1 MPKVLNESYE
11 ELVEKAQEIFW
22 LKGFKGVSVKELSE
36 YLSVSQ
42 TVLYNKYSKDDLFL
56 DSLDYYTSTYSDP
69 FLKRLRETTDGLGS
83 LRDFFYLLIN
93 ALEDRTFPRSCL
105 MVNTV
110 VELRNENEDVMERYE
125 SYLSALKGSYR
136 VVLEKAADLGQIKHP
151 ERLDDYAEFLMGMIF
166 SLSILFK
173 LRDKK
178 ELHQFVDE
186 QLSFIK

>member
-1 MPKVLNESYE
+1 MPRVLKESYE

-42 TVLYNKYSKDDLFL
+42 TVLYNKYSKDGLFL
-56 DSLDYYTSTYSDP
+56 DSLDYYTSNYSDP
-69 FLKRLRETTDGLGS
+69 FLKGLRETTNGLGS
-83 LRDFFYLLIN
+83 LRDFFYSLIN
-93 ALEDRTFPRSCL
+93 ALEDKTFPRSCL

-110 VELRNENEDVMERYE
+110 VELRTENDDVVKRYDD
-125 SYLSALKGSYR
+125 YLAALKSSYK
-136 VVLEKAADLGQIKHP
+136 VVLGKAIDLGQIKYP
-151 ERLDDYAEFLMGMIF
+151 ERLEAYADFLLGVIF

-173 LRDKK
+173 LRSKE

>member
-1 MPKVLNESYE
+1 MPKVLKDSYE
-11 ELVEKAQEIFW
+11 DLVEKAQEIFW

-42 TVLYNKYSKDDLFL
+42 TILYNKYSKDDLFL
-56 DSLDYYTSTYSDP
+56 DSLDYYTSNYSDP
-69 FLKRLRETTDGLGS
+69 FLKSLRETTEGIGS
-83 LRDFFYLLIN
+83 LQDFFYQLID
-93 ALEDRTFPRSCL
+93 ALEDKTFPRSCL

-110 VELRNENEDVMERYE
+110 VELRNENDAVINRYD
-125 SYLSALKGSYR
+125 SYLAALKGSYL
-136 VVLEKAADLGQIKHP
+136 VVLQKAVDLGQIKHP
-151 ERLDDYAEFLMGMIF
+151 EKLDSYADFLLGIIF

-173 LRDKK
+173 LRNKE

>member
-1 MPKVLNESYE
+1 MPKVLKESYE

-42 TVLYNKYSKDDLFL
+42 TVLYNKYSKDGLFL
-56 DSLDYYTSTYSDP
+56 DSLDYYTSNYSDP
-69 FLKRLRETTDGLGS
+69 FLKRLRKTTKGIGS

-93 ALEDRTFPRSCL
+93 ALEDKTFPRSCL

-110 VELRNENEDVMERYE
+110 VELRNENESVVKKYE
-125 SYLSALKGSYR
+125 DYLDALKRSYV
-136 VVLEKAADLGQIKHP
+136 VVLEKAIDLGQIKHP
-151 ERLDDYAEFLMGMIF
+151 ERLDAYADFLLGIIF
-166 SLSILFK
+166 SLSILYK
-173 LRDKK
+173 LRPK
-178 ELHQFVDE
+178 EELQQFIDE